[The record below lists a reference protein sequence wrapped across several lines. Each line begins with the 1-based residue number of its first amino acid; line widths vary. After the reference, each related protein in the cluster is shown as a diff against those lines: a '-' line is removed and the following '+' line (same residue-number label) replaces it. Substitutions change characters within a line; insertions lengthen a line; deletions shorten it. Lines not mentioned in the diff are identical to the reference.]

1 MIGFNN
7 LGNVSDIP
15 KLTQLKIIIIFRLKS
30 VVENNRTKFRTS
42 GMLRD
47 WRQKVRKSQK
57 SNENMKISSVLQG
70 KETSE
75 RKKEIEKRESEKKSG
90 QAQKNMKRVVGRI
103 EDSMSSTQKEQIAKF
118 RLTIFTLLEFFISKP
133 SPYLYYDLC
142 DMITA

>member
-1 MIGFNN
+1 MICFNN

-15 KLTQLKIIIIFRLKS
+15 KLTQLKIITIFRLKS

-118 RLTIFTLLEFFISKP
+118 RLTIFTLEFSYLNRLPIYIMISV
-133 SPYLYYDLC
+133 
-142 DMITA
+142 I

>member
-118 RLTIFTLLEFFISKP
+118 RLTIFTLLEFFISTP

>member
-1 MIGFNN
+1 MIGFDN

-15 KLTQLKIIIIFRLKS
+15 KLTQLKIITIFRLKS

-118 RLTIFTLLEFFISKP
+118 RLTIFTLEFSYLNRLPIYIMISV
-133 SPYLYYDLC
+133 
-142 DMITA
+142 I

>member
-118 RLTIFTLLEFFISKP
+118 RLTIIRLE
-133 SPYLYYDLC
+133 L
-142 DMITA
+142 

>member
-90 QAQKNMKRVVGRI
+90 QAQKNIKRVVGRI

>member
-47 WRQKVRKSQK
+47 WGQKVRKSQK

>member
-118 RLTIFTLLEFFISKP
+118 RLTIFTLLEFFIPKP

>member
-118 RLTIFTLLEFFISKP
+118 RLTIFTFEFS
-133 SPYLYYDLC
+133 YLNRVPIDI
-142 DMITA
+142 MIFVI